1 MTQNFEELT
10 TRQLGAFG
18 EDFVAEMLED
28 QGWEIIARN
37 ERVGRYELDLIA
49 EDVDG
54 RLHFVEVKTRRS
66 SRSSQ
71 FGDGR
76 EAITAAKLR
85 HLYKA
90 AAQVAVRK
98 LYLLV
103 GVRCYRLRRSHS
115 VQSFVRSSS
124 RSGYVHSRNLRRGDH
139 VGLLDDCRYSSRSQ
153 PQRH

>member
-1 MTQNFEELT
+1 MTQDFEELT
-10 TRQLGAFG
+10 TRQLGEFG

-28 QGWEIIARN
+28 QGWEVIARN

-76 EAITAAKLR
+76 DAITAAKIR
-85 HLYKA
+85 HLRKA
-90 AAQVAVRK
+90 AAQWRSESSTYWLESVVIDCAEVTVSSPSSGPPVVAVT
-98 LYLLV
+98 YIPAI
-103 GVRCYRLRRSHS
+103 C
-115 VQSFVRSSS
+115 
-124 RSGYVHSRNLRRGDH
+124 DAATMW
-139 VGLLDDCRYSSRSQ
+139 DC
-153 PQRH
+153 